1 MKGHAS
7 RGNYSKLNS
16 KLFKI
21 LYGGCAG
28 GAHFSWGVGMVGGVE
43 KLWEVWGF
51 LFEGLMGIFV
61 KKITRFLGGGA
72 HRRGPGRNR
81 GGGRWRCAGATRR

>member
-1 MKGHAS
+1 
-7 RGNYSKLNS
+7 
-16 KLFKI
+16 
-21 LYGGCAG
+21 
-28 GAHFSWGVGMVGGVE
+28 MVGGVE

-81 GGGRWRCAGATRR
+81 GGGRWRCAGAT